1 LASTFRAVKAGD
13 DREEH
18 DFGFGLPV
26 CGLLF
31 RPACRRGTGVI
42 SVVLPCYNAGGS
54 LTACMDSVLAQQGP
68 DFEVVAVDDGSS
80 DGTLGLLTS
89 FAETD
94 SRVRVFARP
103 HGGVVRAMN
112 FGMEQC
118 RGDYVARMD
127 ADDVCLP
134 GRLAL
139 QKEHL
144 DRHPHIGLV
153 GGRVRFGGDPVAG
166 RGYEAYVDWTNTL
179 ITDADIRL
187 HRFVES
193 PFANPSIMFRKELVS
208 RFGAFYDG
216 PFPEDYEFLLRWM
229 DAGVR
234 MDKVPEEVLVWNDP
248 PSRLTRNDPR
258 YDPDAFYRVKA
269 GYLAAWL
276 RKRDIGSVSVV
287 GGGRLTRRRALML
300 EEHGVSIERWLEVDP
315 DKIGQRASGRPVCS
329 WHELG
334 GPDGEFLLSY
344 VGNRGAG
351 TRIARELAALGWT
364 HGEHFL
370 LAA

>member
-1 LASTFRAVKAGD
+1 M
-13 DREEH
+13 
-18 DFGFGLPV
+18 
-26 CGLLF
+26 
-31 RPACRRGTGVI
+31 I
-42 SVVLPCYNAGGS
+42 SVVLPCYNAAPTLSACLES
-54 LTACMDSVLAQQGP
+54 LLAQTWR
-68 DFEVVAVDDGSS
+68 DFEIVAVDDGSP
-80 DGTLGLLTS
+80 DDTLGVLRA
-89 FAETD
+89 FAAED
-94 SRVRVFARP
+94 SRIRVFARP

-118 RGDYVARMD
+118 RGAYVARMD

-134 GRLAL
+134 DRLAL
-139 QKEHL
+139 QKAHL

-153 GGRVRFGGDPVAG
+153 GGRVRFGGDPLAG
-166 RGYEAYVDWTNTL
+166 RGYKAYVDWTNALVTE
-179 ITDADIRL
+179 ADIRL

-193 PFANPSIMFRKELVS
+193 PYANPSIMFRKELVS
-208 RFGAFYDG
+208 RYGAFYDG

-229 DAGVR
+229 AAGVR
-234 MDKVPEEVLVWNDP
+234 MDKVPEDVLVWNDP

-258 YDPDAFYRVKA
+258 YDPDAFYRVKS

-276 RKRDIGSVSVV
+276 RGRGIRSVSVV
-287 GGGRLTRRRALML
+287 GGGRVTRRRALMI
-300 EEHGVSIERWLEVDP
+300 EEHGVAIERWLEVDP

-334 GPDGEFLLSY
+334 APDGGFLLSY

-351 TRIARELAALGWT
+351 ERIARELAALGWKN
-364 HGEHFL
+364 GEHFL